1 MKKSYV
7 KPQVY
12 FENFQLSTNIAGE
25 CGTDREFFG
34 NHSTGDVCTWI
45 GDEPNTVFTQ
55 SNTGCYYKP
64 NSEGKICYD
73 IPLSA
78 NRIFGS

>member
-25 CGTDREFFG
+25 CGTDRNYFG
-34 NHSTGDVCTWI
+34 NHSSSGTCTWSDGYTTI
-45 GDEPNTVFTQ
+45 FT
-55 SNTGCYYKP
+55 STNTGCHYTP
-64 NSEGKICYD
+64 DEAGHMCYD
-73 IPLSA
+73 VAPSPE
-78 NRIFGS
+78 RIFGS